1 MHFILNG
8 SGSYNKLRTTM
19 IRHPEM
25 PKRTIEFPH
34 GASFIKVEY
43 CLKVLN
49 AHKIYASFAIRR
61 TIVFMA
67 QENSN

>member
-1 MHFILNG
+1 MHFILKG
-8 SGSYNKLRTTM
+8 TGSYNKLRTT
-19 IRHPEM
+19 IVRYPEM

-34 GASFIKVEY
+34 GAPFIKVEY

-49 AHKIYASFAIRR
+49 AHKIYPSFAIRR